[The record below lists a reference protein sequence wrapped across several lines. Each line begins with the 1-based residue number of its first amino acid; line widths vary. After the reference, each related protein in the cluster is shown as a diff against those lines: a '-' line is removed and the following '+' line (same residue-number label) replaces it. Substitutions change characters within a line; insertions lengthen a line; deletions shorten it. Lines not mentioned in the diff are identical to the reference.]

1 MITGSNYMCNVHS
14 LFVLDK
20 EHHVSSY
27 IAYFI
32 AYHNI
37 GVIGVESIK
46 TLELQFFM
54 CEMLQLTNVR
64 DLDTNWAQNYK
75 YHFSIFFLIFVWLL
89 RLLLMCCQKSDIKL
103 YKRYRDRQFL

>member
-1 MITGSNYMCNVHS
+1 MHMMSEDMMITGSSYMCNVHS

-37 GVIGVESIK
+37 HE
-46 TLELQFFM
+46 
-54 CEMLQLTNVR
+54 
-64 DLDTNWAQNYK
+64 
-75 YHFSIFFLIFVWLL
+75 
-89 RLLLMCCQKSDIKL
+89 
-103 YKRYRDRQFL
+103 